1 MLLLISDVI
10 GPMAT
15 MDMEALEDLY
25 GMHSF
30 EDTDDG
36 DDDNDVDNEDEVDDE
51 EEDPNYDPDHDSLE
65 DEDEDEEDP
74 DDSAEQQNDD
84 DNGDEALGV
93 YLSTEEDH
101 ERSPARGGNS
111 DEFHFND
118 SSSILVSNNPAN

>member
-1 MLLLISDVI
+1 
-10 GPMAT
+10 

-51 EEDPNYDPDHDSLE
+51 EEDPNYDPDHDSL
-65 DEDEDEEDP
+65 EDEEDP

>member
-1 MLLLISDVI
+1 
-10 GPMAT
+10 